1 MKEGSSSKER
11 GESLSKTNCHTILFL
26 KIFNKSIDDVILK
39 WYAVIAS
46 ETTSTIKKGK
56 YETKR

>member
-39 WYAVIAS
+39 WYAVIAG
-46 ETTSTIKKGK
+46 ETT
-56 YETKR
+56 